1 MSMIYTEDASIMIGG
16 VILPGIYKSVE
27 VSADAL
33 VEEQEVEG
41 SAVKPKQAMG
51 YEDAKIS
58 IDIELWDSTTL
69 TKEDKL
75 RLIQDIF
82 RRPGQDKPEAKEIIS
97 SQTDLRGVNKVILK
111 NLTSKISNKKDNISV
126 MLELWEYI
134 PMTIQTVSAGTSYS
148 STSTSTVT
156 VASAFIASGINTG
169 LSKTLKK
176 NNVDWSKVDRTTHN
190 VKIGDFKEHV
200 KNADAFYNKTAG
212 GGKRR

>member
-1 MSMIYTEDASIMIGG
+1 MSMIYTEDASIKIGG

-33 VEEQEVEG
+33 IEEQEVEG

-51 YEDAKIS
+51 YEDAKIT
-58 IDIELWDSTTL
+58 IDLELWDSAGQN
-69 TKEDKL
+69 KEDKL

-134 PMTIQTVSAGTSYS
+134 PMTIQAVSAGTSYS
-148 STSTSTVT
+148 STSTST

>member
-1 MSMIYTEDASIMIGG
+1 MSMIYTEDASIKIGG

-33 VEEQEVEG
+33 IEEQEVEG

-51 YEDAKIS
+51 YEDAKIT
-58 IDIELWDSTTL
+58 IDLELWDSTGQN
-69 TKEDKL
+69 KEDKL

-82 RRPGQDKPEAKEIIS
+82 RQTGQDKPEAKEIIS

-134 PMTIQTVSAGTSYS
+134 PMTIQAVSSGTSHS
-148 STSTSTVT
+148 STSAST